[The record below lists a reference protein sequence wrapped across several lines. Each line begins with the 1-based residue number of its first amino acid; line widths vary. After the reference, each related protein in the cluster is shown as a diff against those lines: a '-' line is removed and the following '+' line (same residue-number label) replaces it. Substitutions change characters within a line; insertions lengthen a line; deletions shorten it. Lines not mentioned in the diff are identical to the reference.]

1 MDFKIE
7 QWDLKYVDDV
17 VKYAN
22 NKRIADN
29 LRDIFPYPYTRENA
43 EFFIKDCINNDI
55 NNILKAITV
64 NVKAVGSI
72 SVIKLNDVNRKTA
85 EIGYW
90 IGEEFQ
96 NKGIM
101 KKAVKMVI
109 IEAFER
115 MDIVRIEAKI
125 FETNIPSRK
134 VLQNNG
140 FKLEGRKEKSIFKN
154 GKIMDSLIYA
164 IIK

>member
-1 MDFKIE
+1 
-7 QWDLKYVDDV
+7 
-17 VKYAN
+17 
-22 NKRIADN
+22 
-29 LRDIFPYPYTRENA
+29 
-43 EFFIKDCINNDI
+43 
-55 NNILKAITV
+55 
-64 NVKAVGSI
+64 
-72 SVIKLNDVNRKTA
+72 
-85 EIGYW
+85 
-90 IGEEFQ
+90 
-96 NKGIM
+96 M

-109 IEAFER
+109 KEAFER